1 MASLTAHRKAA
12 RERTCQ
18 KPRRLR
24 LRALNGVKKSLL
36 EAHMNSCV
44 VEQIRKGKNDVV
56 DEIMTMIGK
65 LIR

>member
-1 MASLTAHRKAA
+1 
-12 RERTCQ
+12 
-18 KPRRLR
+18 LR